1 MKNMDG
7 WTSVYSAAPCLSVE
21 LLRNLLKLSGC
32 HIYDENKDDVIYNN
46 NHYVALHS
54 DTAGVKTITLPDNY
68 SIYDVFE
75 QKFVSM
81 DDNTITYEHEAND
94 THIFRLLKPN
104 HYAVTARLKSGKGTL
119 SAPGLTEVEMGG
131 SYSLKVTPNDGYEV
145 SEVLVN
151 GEAVELKDNTFN
163 VKKVDEN
170 YVIEVKFS
178 KLPEMVEVIQTT
190 QELVILPWWAFI
202 LIVALVSVGS
212 WKLNRVIKEKRRKKE
227 LEEGGRF

>member
-1 MKNMDG
+1 M
-7 WTSVYSAAPCLSVE
+7 
-21 LLRNLLKLSGC
+21 
-32 HIYDENKDDVIYNN
+32 
-46 NHYVALHS
+46 
-54 DTAGVKTITLPDNY
+54 
-68 SIYDVFE
+68 
-75 QKFVSM
+75 
-81 DDNTITYEHEAND
+81 
-94 THIFRLLKPN
+94 KPN